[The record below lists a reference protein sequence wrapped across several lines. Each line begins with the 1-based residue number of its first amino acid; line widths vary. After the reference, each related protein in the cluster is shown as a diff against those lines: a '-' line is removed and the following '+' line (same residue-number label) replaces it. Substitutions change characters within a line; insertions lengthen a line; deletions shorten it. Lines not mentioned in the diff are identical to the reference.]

1 MTQSEKEELVRK
13 IKDVDNI
20 KGIYNHFVNEEVAI
34 IEDGEDIKDL
44 SLKVREDIAR
54 VEDMYK
60 SNGDLAVSEVNSTS
74 FKGALSVYDGGIDKL
89 DEANDQKNKILG
101 LFRSGEIDQSSVK
114 SLIKKETLLSDKK
127 KLFSSSRK
135 EQEVQYDPDVIKGV
149 YALAKVESKIIY
161 ESKHPNEN
169 SSGSAE
175 KKRDSFDLL
184 MEIKKAL
191 GLN

>member
-20 KGIYNHFVNEEVAI
+20 KGIYKHFVNEEVSI

-60 SNGDLAVSEVNSTS
+60 KNGDLAVSEVNSTS
-74 FKGALSVYDGGIDKL
+74 FKSALSVYDGGFDKL
-89 DEANDQKNKILG
+89 DEANDQKEKILG
-101 LFRSGEIDQSSVK
+101 LIRSGEIDQSSVK
-114 SLIKKETLLSDKK
+114 SLIKKETSLSDKK
-127 KLFSSSRK
+127 KIFSASRK
-135 EQEVQYDPDVIKGV
+135 EQEEQYDPDVIKGV

-161 ESKHPNEN
+161 ESKHPKEG